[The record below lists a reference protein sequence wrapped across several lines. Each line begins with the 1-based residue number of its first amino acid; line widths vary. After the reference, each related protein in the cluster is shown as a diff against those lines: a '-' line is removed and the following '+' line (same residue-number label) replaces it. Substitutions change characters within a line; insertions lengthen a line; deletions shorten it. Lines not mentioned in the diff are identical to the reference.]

1 VARADFDAFLLAS
14 FGGPEGPD
22 EVLPFLEHV
31 TRSRG
36 IPPDRLVEVGAHY
49 YRFGGISPINQQCR
63 ELRAAIEADFAA
75 NGVDLP
81 VYWGNRHAPP
91 LFTDTLTTMATD
103 GIRSALVLLTS
114 AYPSYSGCRAYRED
128 LAAAR
133 AEVGPIAPR
142 LHRLPHYFDRAGFV
156 APFVDATVRA
166 IQQLPESARQSAPLV
181 FTTHSIPVAMAE
193 RSGPN
198 GGAYVRAHEQ
208 VAAQVAA
215 AVAVRAGV
223 RLGPRPAK
231 RPGTWQQERPGE
243 GRAERSHR
251 LVYQSR
257 SGAPGQPWLEPDVGD
272 YLDELAAAGATGAVL
287 VPIGFIS
294 DHMEVLF
301 DLDVQARE
309 RADRL
314 GLAVARASTPGTDPR
329 FVAMIRELVREIQE
343 QQAGP
348 ALCPSWCCPNPRGE
362 LPTIGAQSGST
373 ATGARQ

>member
-1 VARADFDAFLLAS
+1 MAGADYDALLVAS

-31 TRSRG
+31 TRGRG
-36 IPPDRLVEVGAHY
+36 IAPERLVEVGAHY
-49 YRFGGISPINQQCR
+49 YQFGGISPINQQCR
-63 ELRAAIEADFAA
+63 DLKAAIDADFAA
-75 NGVDLP
+75 YGVDLP

-91 LFTDTLTTMATD
+91 LFAETLAAMAAD

-133 AEVGPIAPR
+133 AEVGSAAPQ

-156 APFVDATVRA
+156 LPFVDATVRA
-166 IQQLPESARQSAPLV
+166 IEQLPEPVRRDAPLV
-181 FTTHSIPVAMAE
+181 FTTHSIPAAMAE
-193 RSGPN
+193 RSGPE

-208 VAAQVAA
+208 VAARVAG
-215 AVAVRAGV
+215 AVAERTRDRAG
-223 RLGPRPAK
+223 K
-231 RPGTWQQERPGE
+231 RPY
-243 GRAERSHR
+243 R

-257 SGAPGQPWLEPDVGD
+257 SGPPGQPWLEPDVGA
-272 YLDELAAAGATGAVL
+272 YLAELAAAGVTGVVL
-287 VPIGFIS
+287 VPIGFVS

-314 GLAVARASTPGTDPR
+314 GLALVRASTPGTDPR
-329 FVAMIRELVREIQE
+329 FVALIRELVRE
-343 QQAGP
+343 QQAGAGP
-348 ALCPSWCCPNPRGE
+348 ALCPAWCCPNPRGE
-362 LPTIGAQSGST
+362 QPTIGAQTGST
-373 ATGARQ
+373 AAGARQ

>member
-1 VARADFDAFLLAS
+1 VARADYDALLLAS

-22 EVLPFLEHV
+22 EVLAFLEHV
-31 TRSRG
+31 TRGRG
-36 IPPDRLVEVGAHY
+36 IPPERLLEVGAHY

-63 ELRAAIEADFAA
+63 DLKAAIEADFAA

-91 LFTDTLTTMATD
+91 LFAETLATMAAD

-133 AEVGPIAPR
+133 AEVGSAAPE

-166 IQQLPESARQSAPLV
+166 IEQLPEPVRRDASLV
-181 FTTHSIPVAMAE
+181 FTTHSIPVVMAE
-193 RSGPN
+193 RSGPD

-208 VAAQVAA
+208 VAARVAG
-215 AVAVRAGV
+215 AVA
-223 RLGPRPAK
+223 K
-231 RPGTWQQERPGE
+231 RIGE
-243 GRAERSHR
+243 RAEKWPYR

-257 SGAPGQPWLEPDVGD
+257 SGPPGQSWLEPDVGD
-272 YLDELAAAGATGAVL
+272 YLGELAAAGVTGAVL
-287 VPIGFIS
+287 VPIGFVC

-314 GLAVARASTPGTDPR
+314 GLALARASTPGTDPR
-329 FVAMIRELVREIQE
+329 FVAMIRELVRE
-343 QQAGP
+343 QQAGSGP
-348 ALCPSWCCPNPRGE
+348 PLCPSWCCPNPRGE
-362 LPTIGAQSGST
+362 QPTIGAQTGST
-373 ATGARQ
+373 AAGARQ